1 MIKINLLPIRAA
13 KKKEVVQQQVTILV
27 GVLLAVLVICGAV
40 YGVTYMKISAAKKEI
55 AASEQ
60 ELNRLKK
67 KIGEIDNIKKLQAD
81 VKKKLDVLAQLR
93 KEKKGPASRLAK
105 LSGSA
110 PDKLWLTKYVENGPN
125 VSVSG
130 VAFSEEL
137 IAEFMRNLQDSGE
150 FTNVE
155 LMVSEQ
161 LAKGEVK
168 VKRFDVTYLIKNL
181 KKDEPAK
188 PSKK

>member
-13 KKKEVVQQQVTILV
+13 KKKEVVQQQVAILV
-27 GVLLAVLVICGAV
+27 GILVAVIVACGAV
-40 YGVTYMKISAAKKEI
+40 YGITYMKITTAKREI
-55 AASEQ
+55 ASSEQ
-60 ELNRLKK
+60 ELNLLKK

-93 KEKKGPASRLAK
+93 KEKTGPASRLAK
-105 LSGSA
+105 LSA
-110 PDKLWLTKYVENGPN
+110 ATPEKLWLTKYVENGPT

-130 VAFSEEL
+130 VALNEEL
-137 IAEFMRNLQDSGE
+137 IAEFMRNLQESGD

-161 LAKGEVK
+161 QAKGDVK
-168 VKRFDVTYLIKNL
+168 TKRFDVTYLIKNL

-188 PSKK
+188 PPKK